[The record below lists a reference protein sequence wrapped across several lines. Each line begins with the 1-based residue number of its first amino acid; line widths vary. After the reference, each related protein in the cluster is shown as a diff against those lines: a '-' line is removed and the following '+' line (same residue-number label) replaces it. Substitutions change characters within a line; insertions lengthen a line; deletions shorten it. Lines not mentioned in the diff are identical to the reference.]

1 MENAARRTH
10 IYAFCAA
17 TTLFWFAMYTY
28 VPILA
33 PYVEHLG
40 GSLSMAGLVVGSY
53 GFTQMLVRIP
63 IGFAS
68 DRLGRRKPFVILGL
82 CLAAAS
88 SLGLGIATGPTAALI
103 FRGTAGLAA
112 GTWVAFSVLF
122 ASYLPPD
129 QTARSMG
136 LLMFFTTM
144 GQTLATTIGGVLVDL
159 LGWKAPFFVGAA
171 AGFLSLLLTGAVAES
186 PAASARSIDLA
197 DLARVGSD
205 RQLLKVS
212 GLGIVFQA
220 LTYASVHGFTPSYAV
235 QLGASGTDLSI
246 LALISALPAAVIS
259 LWIGALTDRLGERTI
274 LVGSIVLFAGAV
286 LVIPLST
293 RLGTLYLSQ
302 ALGSVGR
309 GTIMPVLMSLAIKEV
324 AAEYRATAMGFYQ
337 SIYALGM
344 TLGPVVMGLVGD
356 AVGLR
361 FGFVLIGLLGF
372 AAAGLARQWIPG
384 ESRTVTRS
392 GRHTFQD

>member
-1 MENAARRTH
+1 MENARRTH
-10 IYAFCAA
+10 IYAFYAA
-17 TTLFWFAMYTY
+17 TTLFWLLCTPMFQ
-28 VPILA
+28 LA
-33 PYVEHLG
+33 PYVEHIG

-197 DLARVGSD
+197 DL
-205 RQLLKVS
+205 
-212 GLGIVFQA
+212 
-220 LTYASVHGFTPSYAV
+220 P
-235 QLGASGTDLSI
+235 
-246 LALISALPAAVIS
+246 
-259 LWIGALTDRLGERTI
+259 
-274 LVGSIVLFAGAV
+274 VGSID
-286 LVIPLST
+286 SC
-293 RLGTLYLSQ
+293 
-302 ALGSVGR
+302 
-309 GTIMPVLMSLAIKEV
+309 
-324 AAEYRATAMGFYQ
+324 
-337 SIYALGM
+337 
-344 TLGPVVMGLVGD
+344 
-356 AVGLR
+356 LR
-361 FGFVLIGLLGF
+361 FLVWVLSF
-372 AAAGLARQWIPG
+372 KR
-384 ESRTVTRS
+384 
-392 GRHTFQD
+392 